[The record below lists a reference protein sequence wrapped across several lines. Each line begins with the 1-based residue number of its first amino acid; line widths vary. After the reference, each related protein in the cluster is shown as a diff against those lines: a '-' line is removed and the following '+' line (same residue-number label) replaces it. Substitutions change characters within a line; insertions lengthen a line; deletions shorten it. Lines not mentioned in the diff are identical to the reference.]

1 MTSPSLNNRV
11 TRARTAN
18 RSTRPE
24 IKSEGNE
31 INRGEYFGLTSEEIR
46 ILRTI
51 KEETRQRGGFVRIFP
66 VGDTFEFFSSFFEQR
81 TTTFNQMIHQRLYPS
96 RWTQN
101 LLNCQQN
108 SSQIRRTTV
117 PRCKHLS
124 SAFNYGHPSDKDLT
138 PKTSGCDLDEALERF
153 RIYERRLI
161 DIVPPN
167 SNVIQHFNEPQKSIS
182 IPIPTE
188 HFDENSRKKSSIV
201 INHSVDKQQ
210 SHSSK
215 SDSSAKRLTTVS
227 QLVKQ
232 QQVNLNPAPGEGRHS
247 VYAKNDILQMLNQ
260 GFTLRFVEHVHRIKE
275 KNFDFVVHYKH
286 ELPLELIYNEFNF
299 V

>member
-1 MTSPSLNNRV
+1 
-11 TRARTAN
+11 
-18 RSTRPE
+18 
-24 IKSEGNE
+24 
-31 INRGEYFGLTSEEIR
+31 
-46 ILRTI
+46 
-51 KEETRQRGGFVRIFP
+51 
-66 VGDTFEFFSSFFEQR
+66 
-81 TTTFNQMIHQRLYPS
+81 MIHQRLYPS

-167 SNVIQHFNEPQKSIS
+167 STIPQHFNEPQKPIEKTL
-182 IPIPTE
+182 PIPTE

-201 INHSVDKQQ
+201 INHSIDKQQ
-210 SHSSK
+210 TNSSK
-215 SDSSAKRLTTVS
+215 SDSSSKRLTTVS

-232 QQVNLNPAPGEGRHS
+232 QQVNPTPAPGEGRHS
-247 VYAKNDILQMLNQ
+247 IYAKNDILQMLNQ
-260 GFTLRFVEHVHRIKE
+260 GFTLRFVHIDSIPIKSI
-275 KNFDFVVHYKH
+275 D
-286 ELPLELIYNEFNF
+286 
-299 V
+299 